1 MRLNSREQFLRLD
14 VEDPLASIREQ
25 FDLPPRLIY
34 LDGNSLGAMP
44 REARNRLS
52 EAMGQWAH
60 GLISSWNN
68 AGWAEAP
75 IRVGDKLGR
84 LLGARP
90 SEVVLGDTTSVNL
103 YKALSAALSLHPG
116 GAILTDEQNFPTDLY
131 IAEAVAKKWGVELR
145 RVPRHQL
152 GEAIQHGVAVVT
164 VTHVDYRTGHMLDLR
179 ELTKAAHDAG
189 ALFVWDLCHSAGAVP
204 LDLNG
209 AEVDLAV
216 GCTYKFLNGGPGAPA
231 YTFAARRFHG
241 DLNNPI
247 PGWFG
252 HDHPFDFDSGY
263 RPAPDARRFLTGTP
277 AILSVAALE
286 AAIDLWLSIDIAMGR
301 SNSLVL
307 ADLLIDQDQG
317 LGSHHGDVD
326 AEPQV
331 DCRFERGHRQ
341 DRGSSSEESSRVR
354 CRLVTTIKV
363 KWVVVSE
370 PAWDRIVQVA
380 VEPASSEGVGRR
392 AWTAVQE
399 LIGASDCQ
407 VHLGAVEIKRHRT
420 SAVTEIPNEQRA
432 RIVSGLCELAQVQH
446 VSRPIVHVRDRDHG
460 HAMLDGFAELVAG
473 DAPKLYAPFLR
484 YRLCDVQVGRKVLLI
499 GKDRSTGVQT
509 ERRAQGFVEVDG
521 RRVAQHH
528 LRWARAEQA
537 PYLVAHSYGS
547 LGPTGVIPTR

>member
-52 EAMGQWAH
+52 EAMSQWAH

-75 IRVGDKLGR
+75 IRVGDKIGR

-90 SEVVLGDTTSVNL
+90 SEVVLGDSTSVNL
-103 YKALSAALSLHPG
+103 YKALSAALSLHRG

-131 IAEAVAKKWGVELR
+131 IAEAVAKKWGVQVR
-145 RVPRHQL
+145 RVPRNQL

-164 VTHVDYRTGHMLDLR
+164 ATHVDYRTGHMLDLR

-231 YTFAARRFHG
+231 YIFAARRLHG

-252 HDHPFDFDSGY
+252 HDHPFEFDSGY

-286 AAIDLWLSIDIAMGR
+286 AAIDLWLIVDIALVR
-301 SNSLVL
+301 SKSLVL
-307 ADLLIDQDQG
+307 ADLLIDQVRRQCEG
-317 LGSHHGDVD
+317 LGLELASPE
-326 AEPQV
+326 EPAI
-331 DCRFERGHRQ
+331 
-341 DRGSSSEESSRVR
+341 RGSQVSFRHPNAYGLVRALAEVGIVGDHRPPDIARFGLTPLYTRYVDMWDAAEKLSEVLRQR
-354 CRLVTTIKV
+354 TYLAPRFAV
-363 KWVVVSE
+363 K
-370 PAWDRIVQVA
+370 A
-380 VEPASSEGVGRR
+380 GV
-392 AWTAVQE
+392 
-399 LIGASDCQ
+399 
-407 VHLGAVEIKRHRT
+407 
-420 SAVTEIPNEQRA
+420 P
-432 RIVSGLCELAQVQH
+432 
-446 VSRPIVHVRDRDHG
+446 
-460 HAMLDGFAELVAG
+460 
-473 DAPKLYAPFLR
+473 
-484 YRLCDVQVGRKVLLI
+484 
-499 GKDRSTGVQT
+499 
-509 ERRAQGFVEVDG
+509 
-521 RRVAQHH
+521 
-528 LRWARAEQA
+528 
-537 PYLVAHSYGS
+537 
-547 LGPTGVIPTR
+547 

>member
-25 FDLPPRLIY
+25 FDLPPRLTY

-52 EAMGQWAH
+52 EAMSQWAH

-68 AGWAEAP
+68 AGWADAP
-75 IRVGDKLGR
+75 IRVGDKIGR

-103 YKALSAALSLHPG
+103 YKALNAALSLHRG

-131 IAEAVAKKWGVELR
+131 IAEAVAKKWGVQLR
-145 RVPRHQL
+145 RVPRNQL

-164 VTHVDYRTGHMLDLR
+164 ATHVDYRTGHMLDLR

-209 AEVDLAV
+209 ADADLAV

-231 YTFAARRFHG
+231 YLFAARRFHG

-252 HDHPFDFDSGY
+252 HDQPFDFDSGY

-286 AAIDLWLSIDIAMGR
+286 AAIDLWLTIDIALVR
-301 SNSLVL
+301 SKSLVL
-307 ADLLIDQDQG
+307 ADLLIDQVRRQSEGFG
-317 LGSHHGDVD
+317 LELASPEDP
-326 AEPQV
+326 AT
-331 DCRFERGHRQ
+331 
-341 DRGSSSEESSRVR
+341 RGSQVSFRHPNAYGIVRALAEVGVVGDHRPPDIARFGLTPLYTRYVDMWDAAEKLSEVLRQR
-354 CRLVTTIKV
+354 TYLAPRFAV
-363 KWVVVSE
+363 K
-370 PAWDRIVQVA
+370 A
-380 VEPASSEGVGRR
+380 GV
-392 AWTAVQE
+392 
-399 LIGASDCQ
+399 
-407 VHLGAVEIKRHRT
+407 
-420 SAVTEIPNEQRA
+420 P
-432 RIVSGLCELAQVQH
+432 
-446 VSRPIVHVRDRDHG
+446 
-460 HAMLDGFAELVAG
+460 
-473 DAPKLYAPFLR
+473 
-484 YRLCDVQVGRKVLLI
+484 
-499 GKDRSTGVQT
+499 
-509 ERRAQGFVEVDG
+509 
-521 RRVAQHH
+521 
-528 LRWARAEQA
+528 
-537 PYLVAHSYGS
+537 
-547 LGPTGVIPTR
+547 